1 MTWNEYLHCIDDAY
15 SLPAAEAE
23 ARLLALDRQCAAEYD
38 EDSFLYGAMRNELGA
53 FYKGQGRFQESAQC
67 FRDALR
73 LFERHAPPGDP
84 AVATAMNNLAGAL
97 RLDGA
102 LEEAE
107 ELFLR
112 CLDLYAGTVGRRHV
126 LYAAGLN
133 NLSLICLDRGELGRA
148 AELQDAAAEILRGLP
163 ENRDEFAV
171 SLINLGA
178 LRQKL
183 GDLQTAE
190 ALLDEAVRLFR
201 TELGTDT
208 PHYHA
213 ALNGRGVVRYGKGDF
228 SGAEQDF
235 LAAAAAAAAMY
246 GEEHFE
252 ARTAREHAL
261 AAQNAQ
267 KAAQA

>member
-1 MTWNEYLHCIDDAY
+1 MTWNEYLSRIDGAY
-15 SLPAAEAE
+15 ALSPPEAE
-23 ARLLALDRQCAAEYD
+23 AQLLALDRQCAAEYD
-38 EDSFLYGAMRNELGA
+38 NDSFTHGAMRNELGA
-53 FYKGQGRFQESAQC
+53 FYKGQGRFPEAARC
-67 FRDALR
+67 FRDALS
-73 LFERHAPPGDP
+73 LFERHAPPGNP
-84 AVATAMNNLAGAL
+84 AVATAVNNLAGAL
-97 RLDGA
+97 RLDGK
-102 LEEAE
+102 LREAE

-112 CLDLYAGTVGRRHV
+112 CLDLYAATVGTRHL

-133 NLSLICLDRGELGRA
+133 NLSLIFLDRGELGRA
-148 AELQDAAAEILRGLP
+148 AELQDVAAEILRGLP

-183 GDLQTAE
+183 GDPEAAE

-213 ALNGRGVVRYGKGDF
+213 ALNGRGVARYGRGDF
-228 SGAEQDF
+228 AGAEEDF

-246 GEEHFE
+246 GEAHAE
-252 ARTAREHAL
+252 ARMAREHAL
-261 AAQNAQ
+261 AAQTARENAQ
-267 KAAQA
+267 T